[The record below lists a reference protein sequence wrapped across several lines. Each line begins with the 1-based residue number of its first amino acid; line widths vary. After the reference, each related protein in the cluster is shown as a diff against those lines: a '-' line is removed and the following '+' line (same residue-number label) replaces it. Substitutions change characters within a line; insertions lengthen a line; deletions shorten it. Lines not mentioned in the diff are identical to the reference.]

1 MTCLYSLYDALVSI
15 HVPADKARAVV
26 DAMERGMNTTLATKS
41 DIDALRLATK
51 SDIDALRVAT
61 KSDVDALRVATKSDM
76 TILQKDFEA
85 KYLLLRQ
92 EFESTRISLRQ
103 DIEASRNKTIIWL
116 GSALVVASSSVV
128 AAVRLL

>member
-1 MTCLYSLYDALVSI
+1 MTGTAVI
-15 HVPADKARAVV
+15 TGAAEGIGRAI
-26 DAMERGMNTTLATKS
+26 AEEAAARGMRLVLA